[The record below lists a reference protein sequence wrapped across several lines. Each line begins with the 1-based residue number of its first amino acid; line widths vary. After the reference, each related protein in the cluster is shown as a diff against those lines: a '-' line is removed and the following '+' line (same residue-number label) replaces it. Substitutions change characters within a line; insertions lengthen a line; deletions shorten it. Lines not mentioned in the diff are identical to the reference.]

1 MDVQDVEQ
9 SVLHLAYILSTTP
22 DTSGKDS
29 SERDEDEKRW
39 IYDANKQH
47 EIFYKDISGKLDRSC
62 TELKAAFITA
72 ILENDL
78 EEDESVKK
86 NWPNLKKLSG
96 IDFIINQPD
105 SVLMLLETFTS
116 KENEKAEQF
125 IHYLQDCISEYS
137 KLVDQDNVED
147 FILDS
152 TILISK
158 LYLLLQYSIALLRS
172 TPFVKGEVNENSI
185 FDKISGP
192 LWEPGGIENFNKK
205 ERTSLKIK
213 GKTPRYIQDDKLWN
227 LVLNKILYS
236 KMVNFRGFGGYGK
249 TTLARELVIYLIA
262 KS

>member
-1 MDVQDVEQ
+1 
-9 SVLHLAYILSTTP
+9 
-22 DTSGKDS
+22 
-29 SERDEDEKRW
+29 
-39 IYDANKQH
+39 
-47 EIFYKDISGKLDRSC
+47 
-62 TELKAAFITA
+62 
-72 ILENDL
+72 
-78 EEDESVKK
+78 
-86 NWPNLKKLSG
+86 
-96 IDFIINQPD
+96 
-105 SVLMLLETFTS
+105 MLLETFVL

-192 LWEPGGIENFNKK
+192 LWEPGGIENFKQKRKNLLEK
-205 ERTSLKIK
+205 LK
-213 GKTPRYIQDDKLWN
+213 GKRQEYIQDDKLWN
-227 LVLNKILYS
+227 LALNKILYS
-236 KMVNFRGFGGYGK
+236 KMVSFRGFGGYGK

-262 KS
+262 KETERFFDEYYLISFKGKDQGDFDVATGQVMEPTHNMDIEHPAYDNIINSLFTN

>member
-1 MDVQDVEQ
+1 MH
-9 SVLHLAYILSTTP
+9 S
-22 DTSGKDS
+22 
-29 SERDEDEKRW
+29 
-39 IYDANKQH
+39 N
-47 EIFYKDISGKLDRSC
+47 
-62 TELKAAFITA
+62 KAAFITA

-192 LWEPGGIENFNKK
+192 LWEPGGIENFKQKRKNLLEK
-205 ERTSLKIK
+205 LK
-213 GKTPRYIQDDKLWN
+213 GKRQEYIQDDKLWN
-227 LVLNKILYS
+227 LALNKILYS
-236 KMVNFRGFGGYGK
+236 KMVSFRGFGGYGK

-262 KS
+262 KETERFFDDTT